1 MFSPSRLRRLS
12 RQAGPPGLCCA
23 RRAAPAKLCR
33 AAFRVSPH
41 PGDNPLTGTA
51 TLWNRAR
58 GARWG
63 SGAGR
68 FHHTLRRLSESLAC
82 HTDFQR
88 KGVASRGS
96 ATRRNGGGGIC
107 FSGRSAA
114 PISPS
119 CARPSPVPL
128 SAKKSARHLGLCE
141 DGSGCDGS
149 DRLHAPC
156 PCRKGIGRFDG
167 RCVFVPFPGPLVA
180 ALFLLGP
187 TSHDGFV
194 SRNQCYRAYSVTPL

>member
-1 MFSPSRLRRLS
+1 VFSPSRLRRLS

-23 RRAAPAKLCR
+23 RRATPAKLRR
-33 AAFRVSPH
+33 ATFRVSPH

-51 TLWNRAR
+51 ALWNRAR

-63 SGAGR
+63 SGASR

-96 ATRRNGGGGIC
+96 SASQNGGGGIC

-114 PISPS
+114 PILPS
-119 CARPSPVPL
+119 CAKPLDRASFRQEIRAALGTLRGRLRLRWKRPALRSL
-128 SAKKSARHLGLCE
+128 SLSE
-141 DGSGCDGS
+141 
-149 DRLHAPC
+149 
-156 PCRKGIGRFDG
+156 GIGRFGG

-194 SRNQCYRAYSVTPL
+194 SRNQCDRVHSPSPV